1 MSEESKEFN
10 LSEAANEL
18 IASETPETATQVSGS
33 AGQSQDSKETVTEK
47 ELSPQDI
54 LKQVSEEKPST
65 EPLDPA
71 SIEQLNALGFV
82 RNGNPFKVES
92 AAQIK
97 ELIQKGFDYTEK
109 TMAHANEAKLK
120 QEEYAK
126 RDSEYQQREQ
136 SFVQKEQQLEKTVFE
151 NNIME
156 NLLLKWQKSDPDLVK
171 YIAQEYQNSV
181 REFEQ
186 QKPLIAKYEGQF
198 KELNDRIGQFEK
210 GKQQEE
216 LGSIKQTWE
225 KGLNDAQAQYAAP
238 LAKLGV
244 TPNWDKVKEVWAAD
258 STNKMTVEGALYAI
272 HGKDIAA
279 ANKSYQNL
287 LASKNKVAASKLG
300 RGGVSGGQKAGVTV
314 IPARGAG
321 DYESMLR
328 QFSQQL

>member
-1 MSEESKEFN
+1 MSEEFN
-10 LSEAANEL
+10 LMEAAAEL
-18 IASETPETATQVSGS
+18 TASDSGTEAEATQVSTTE
-33 AGQSQDSKETVTEK
+33 GQSQDSKETVVDK
-47 ELSPQDI
+47 EMSPQDI
-54 LKQVSEEKPST
+54 LKQVSEEKPSDI
-65 EPLDPA
+65 DPA
-71 SIEQLNALGFV
+71 LLEQLNALGFSRKGV
-82 RNGNPFKVES
+82 GLKVES

-109 TMAHANEAKLK
+109 TMSHAQEEKLKSEKFAKLDA
-120 QEEYAK
+120 EYK
-126 RDSEYQQREQ
+126 QREEQ
-136 SFVQKEQQLEKTVFE
+136 YVQKEQKLEKTVFE

-156 NLLLKWQKSDPDLVK
+156 NLLVKWQKSDPELVK
-171 YIAQEYQNSV
+171 YIAEQYQGAV

-198 KELNDRIGQFEK
+198 KELNDRFSALEK

-225 KGLNDAQAQYAAP
+225 KGLNDTQTQYAAP
-238 LAKLGV
+238 LAKLGIA
-244 TPNWDKVKEVWAAD
+244 PDWDKVQKAWAAD
-258 STNKMTVEGALYAI
+258 STNKMTVEDALYAV

-287 LASKNKVAASKLG
+287 LATKNKAQSKILG
-300 RGGVSGGQKAGVTV
+300 RSGVGNSQRGGTTVVGAKGV
-314 IPARGAG
+314 G